1 MKNARNELNDMA
13 TENAVGGV
21 SWQFFG
27 EEPVTSEVETSNPS
41 IFQIFIRTRQ
51 TTLFQSE
58 TKQNNNQ
65 K

>member
-1 MKNARNELNDMA
+1 MKNARNKLNDMA

-41 IFQIFIRTRQ
+41 IFSDIYSNQTNNFVPIR
-51 TTLFQSE
+51 
-58 TKQNNNQ
+58 NQ
-65 K
+65 AE

>member
-41 IFQIFIRTRQ
+41 IFSDIYSNQTNNFVPIR
-51 TTLFQSE
+51 
-58 TKQNNNQ
+58 NQ
-65 K
+65 AE

>member
-13 TENAVGGV
+13 TENAVGDV

-41 IFQIFIRTRQ
+41 IFSDIYSNQ
-51 TTLFQSE
+51 T
-58 TKQNNNQ
+58 NNFVPI
-65 K
+65 

>member
-41 IFQIFIRTRQ
+41 IFSDIYSNRT
-51 TTLFQSE
+51 
-58 TKQNNNQ
+58 NNFVPI
-65 K
+65 

>member
-41 IFQIFIRTRQ
+41 IFPAHLPHRRAQI
-51 TTLFQSE
+51 TLRINF
-58 TKQNNNQ
+58 K